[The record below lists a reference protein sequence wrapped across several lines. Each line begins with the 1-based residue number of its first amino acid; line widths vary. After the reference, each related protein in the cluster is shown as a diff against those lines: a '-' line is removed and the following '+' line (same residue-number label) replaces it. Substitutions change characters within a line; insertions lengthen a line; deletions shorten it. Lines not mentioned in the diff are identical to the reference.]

1 MSRFSYREHAELPKN
16 SYKPLRAIWVFFV
29 VGLITFF
36 LLAACKSENRV
47 SQKLTSE
54 NVEAFADEFFAKAMR
69 EHHIPGVSL
78 VVVNDGAILIAKGYG
93 LANRGTQTPIDPYA
107 TVMRIG
113 SISKLFVATAVMQLV
128 EQDTLD
134 LHQDINQYLQGSQFI
149 VDNRYS
155 EPVTLAHL
163 LTHTSGYGETWQ
175 SSTSPEDYPSLG
187 DYLAKNMPDRL
198 APPGAEWC
206 YSGHGM
212 ALAAY
217 VVEVVSGERFDQYV
231 QTHILQPLQMDHS
244 RYVLDSSLPHGL
256 AQGYAYENWVYEPQ
270 PMDYY
275 GDYPSASLVATAGDM
290 AKFMLAY
297 LNDGCLGDGCIL
309 RPETIALTQSEQ
321 IQTQE
326 GGHAFGFVQGFRNG
340 ERLIGHSGA
349 IRGFGAIMD
358 LIPGRDTGYFFAFN
372 LECLDS
378 SACEIIPEFR
388 SAFMDLFFIEKT
400 P

>member
-1 MSRFSYREHAELPKN
+1 MN
-16 SYKPLRAIWVFFV
+16 SKKRHHSIWV
-29 VGLITFF
+29 LS
-36 LLAACKSENRV
+36 LLVLVTSLPLSACKPETRAPHER
-47 SQKLTSE
+47 TPE
-54 NVEAFADEFFAKAMR
+54 NVEAFADEFFTRAMR

-78 VVVNDGAILIAKGYG
+78 VVVNDGVIQIAKGYG
-93 LANRGTQTPIDPYA
+93 FANRETQTPIDPYE

-113 SISKLFVATAVMQLV
+113 SISKLFAATAVMQLV
-128 EQDTLD
+128 EQGTLD

-149 VDNRYS
+149 VDNSYS

-163 LTHTSGYGETWQ
+163 LTHTSGFGETWQ
-175 SSTSPEDYPSLG
+175 SSTNQEDYPSLG
-187 DYLAKNMPDRL
+187 EYLAENMPDRL
-198 APPGAEWC
+198 APPGAEWR

-217 VVEVVSGERFDQYV
+217 VVEVVSGEPFDQYV

-244 RYVLDSSLPHGL
+244 RYVLDSSMPQGL
-256 AQGYAYENWVYEPQ
+256 AQGYAYENWGYEPQ

-275 GDYPSASLVATAGDM
+275 GDYPSASLVTTAGDM

-297 LNDGCLGDGCIL
+297 LNDGCVGDSCIL
-309 RPETIALTQSEQ
+309 KPETIEIMHSEQ
-321 IQTQE
+321 IQTKE

-358 LIPGRDTGYFFAFN
+358 LIPERDVGYFFAFN

-378 SACEIIPEFR
+378 SACEMIPEFR
-388 SAFMDLFFIEKT
+388 SAFMDLFFFKGA